1 MPAHPLAQPETAIA
15 AAGSALLLDCAML
28 SQEKLA
34 MEELSHPFSQSSDIV
49 SGAVVFSG
57 TRVPVSVLFDCLAA
71 GDPLDEFLEGFPTVT
86 REQAVGALKLAG
98 EVLNGKRHE
107 ESSS

>member
-1 MPAHPLAQPETAIA
+1 MDEFGHPL
-15 AAGSALLLDCAML
+15 
-28 SQEKLA
+28 SQN
-34 MEELSHPFSQSSDIV
+34 PNIV

-86 REQAVGALKLAG
+86 REQAVGALRLA
-98 EVLNGKRHE
+98 EEALDGKQHE
-107 ESSS
+107 ENSA

>member
-1 MPAHPLAQPETAIA
+1 MGEFGHPL
-15 AAGSALLLDCAML
+15 
-28 SQEKLA
+28 SQNPNL
-34 MEELSHPFSQSSDIV
+34 V

-86 REQAVGALKLAG
+86 REQAVGALRLA
-98 EVLNGKRHE
+98 EEALDGKQHE
-107 ESSS
+107 ENSA

>member
-1 MPAHPLAQPETAIA
+1 MDEFGHPL
-15 AAGSALLLDCAML
+15 
-28 SQEKLA
+28 SQNP
-34 MEELSHPFSQSSDIV
+34 HIV

-86 REQAVGALKLAG
+86 REQAVGALRLA
-98 EVLNGKRHE
+98 EEALDGKQHE
-107 ESSS
+107 ENSA

>member
-1 MPAHPLAQPETAIA
+1 MGEFGHPL
-15 AAGSALLLDCAML
+15 
-28 SQEKLA
+28 SQN
-34 MEELSHPFSQSSDIV
+34 PNIV

-86 REQAVGALKLAG
+86 REQAVGALRLA
-98 EVLNGKRHE
+98 EEALDGKQHE
-107 ESSS
+107 ENSA